1 MGVENYTVAELNMS
15 HIDVS
20 WLLRNRN
27 IRKAIFLHVQYCI
40 PSKGRRRKE
49 GGGKDEEGRRS
60 DEKGRRSKRKEEAEK
75 SVIYVFRPLY

>member
-1 MGVENYTVAELNMS
+1 MSVGNYTIAELNMS

-40 PSKGRRRKE
+40 SSKGRRRKE
-49 GGGKDEEGRRS
+49 GGGKEEEGRRR

-75 SVIYVFRPLY
+75 SVI